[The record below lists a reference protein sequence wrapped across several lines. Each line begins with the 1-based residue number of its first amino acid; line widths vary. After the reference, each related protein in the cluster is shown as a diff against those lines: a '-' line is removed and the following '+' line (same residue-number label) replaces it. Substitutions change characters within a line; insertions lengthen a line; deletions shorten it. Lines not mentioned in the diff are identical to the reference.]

1 MRDHFRIPPRA
12 LRAAAFAGVLLLLA
26 IAPRA
31 MALRPVVLDGA
42 DLFKPDTIEKADAVI
57 QQIKKASGK
66 DLMVEAYPTIP
77 DAMRPDLGRKGKE
90 RFYFD
95 WMVQRA
101 NALKVD
107 GVIILITQEPGR
119 LQIGIGA
126 GVSGHLFT
134 QRDRQEL
141 Q

>member
-1 MRDHFRIPPRA
+1 MRDRSRTVRLPFW
-12 LRAAAFAGVLLLLA
+12 AGGVGCLLILLA
-26 IAPRA
+26 SARPA

-42 DLFKPDTIEKADAVI
+42 DLFKPDTIDKADAVI
-57 QQIKKASGK
+57 QQIKKATGK

-77 DAMRPDLGRKGKE
+77 DAMRPDIARKGKE

-126 GVSGHLFT
+126 GVSGH
-134 QRDRQEL
+134 
-141 Q
+141 